1 MGSIVV
7 NPLPLRH
14 RRGRAA
20 FALLCGLFLWLA
32 GCGPALAQVGR
43 WYPENVAPPP
53 LVLKD
58 IDGKEYDLAAFKGR
72 IVIVN
77 FWATWCGPC
86 VAEMPSLQAL
96 ASRLGERN
104 ALVLGVNYH
113 ESPQKIR
120 DFQAKYRLNFPLLRD
135 AWQEASA
142 AWKVNV
148 LPTTFI
154 VDAAGVLRYRVV
166 GEVDWSSRQVADR
179 LKQIQTPTAGSG
191 GTTRAMLER
200 PVAAQSA
207 Q

>member
-1 MGSIVV
+1 MGSVVV
-7 NPLPLRH
+7 NLLPSRH
-14 RRGRAA
+14 RWGGAA
-20 FALLCGLFLWLA
+20 LIWLCGLFLWCTVGA
-32 GCGPALAQVGR
+32 TALAQNGR
-43 WYPENVAPPP
+43 WYPENRLPPA

-58 IDGKEYDLAAFKGR
+58 IDGKEYDLAALKGR
-72 IVIVN
+72 MVIVN

-96 ASRLGERN
+96 ATRLGDRN

-120 DFQAKYRLNFPLLRD
+120 DFQARYRLNFPLLRD

-142 AWKVNV
+142 AWKVSV

-154 VDAAGVLRYRVV
+154 VDADGILRYRVV

-179 LKQIQTPTAGSG
+179 LRSLRAAPVGGASSAGDGSPKVVKTAG
-191 GTTRAMLER
+191 
-200 PVAAQSA
+200 
-207 Q
+207 

>member
-1 MGSIVV
+1 MGSVVV
-7 NPLPLRH
+7 NLLPSRH
-14 RRGRAA
+14 RWGGAA
-20 FALLCGLFLWLA
+20 LTWLCGLFLWCTVGA
-32 GCGPALAQVGR
+32 TALAQSGR
-43 WYPENVAPPP
+43 WYPENRSPPA

-58 IDGKEYDLAAFKGR
+58 IDGKEYDLAALKGR
-72 IVIVN
+72 MVIVN

-96 ASRLGERN
+96 ATRLGDRN

-120 DFQAKYRLNFPLLRD
+120 EFQARYRLNFPLLRD

-142 AWKVNV
+142 AWKVSV

-154 VDAAGVLRYRVV
+154 VDADGILRYRVV

-179 LKQIQTPTAGSG
+179 LRSLRAAPGGAGGGSSAGDGSPKVVKTAG
-191 GTTRAMLER
+191 
-200 PVAAQSA
+200 
-207 Q
+207 